1 MRGPITTGHAGGL
14 DYDLSLSAGASDG
27 ATVAVLLHGRGSH
40 KGDLQGLAR
49 LLPDDWPLVTPQAPF
64 AGAAWGYGQG
74 WAWYR
79 YMGENRLAEETLTD
93 SLSSLDDFLAALP
106 EVLGFT
112 PGSIV
117 LGGFSQGGTTSMS
130 YALTRPGA
138 VEAAW
143 NFSGFV
149 HAGLE
154 LPTGDAAATATPIF
168 WGHGRRDPAIPFS
181 IAASGR
187 LALTEAG
194 IAFTPSDHDIGHWIV
209 PEEVEEALALVER
222 KRAEG

>member
-1 MRGPITTGHAGGL
+1 MRGPIRTGHAGGL
-14 DYDLSLSAGASDG
+14 DYDLSLPTGVSDG
-27 ATVAVLLHGRGSH
+27 ATVAVLLHGRGSN

-49 LLPDDWPLVTPQAPF
+49 LLPADWPLVTPQAPF
-64 AGAAWGYGQG
+64 VGAAWGYGQG

-79 YMGENRLAEETLTD
+79 YRGENRVAEDTLTE

-106 EVLGFT
+106 EVLGFR

-138 VEAAW
+138 VQAAW

-154 LPTGDAAATATPIF
+154 LPTGAAAATATPIF
-168 WGHGRRDPAIPFS
+168 WGHGRQDPAIPFS
-181 IAASGR
+181 MAVSGR
-187 LALTEAG
+187 HALTEAG
-194 IAFTPSDHDIGHWIV
+194 IAFTPDDHDIGHWIV

-222 KRAEG
+222 VRAGG